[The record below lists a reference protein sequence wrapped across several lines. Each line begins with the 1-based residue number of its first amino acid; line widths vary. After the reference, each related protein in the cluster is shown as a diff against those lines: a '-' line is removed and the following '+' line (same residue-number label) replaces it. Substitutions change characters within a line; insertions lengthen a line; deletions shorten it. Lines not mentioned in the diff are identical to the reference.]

1 MTRLSFMK
9 TWNSCR
15 NGKILKVK
23 KKTINLLPLLF
34 LIVLIIAASPSMG
47 QDQKNSIK
55 WDELR
60 SGEKQIL
67 APLQDKWDKLSP
79 AKQNRLKN
87 SAMKWNAMSPEQQK
101 NLQAKTPNLETKNY

>member
-1 MTRLSFMK
+1 M
-9 TWNSCR
+9 
-15 NGKILKVK
+15 K

-60 SGEKQIL
+60 SREKQIL

-87 SAMKWNAMSPEQQK
+87 GAMKWNAMSPEQQK

>member
-1 MTRLSFMK
+1 MNL
-9 TWNSCR
+9 
-15 NGKILKVK
+15 
-23 KKTINLLPLLF
+23 NLLPLLF

-60 SGEKQIL
+60 SGEKQ
-67 APLQDKWDKLSP
+67 
-79 AKQNRLKN
+79 NRLKN
-87 SAMKWNAMSPEQQK
+87 GAMKWNAMSPEQQK